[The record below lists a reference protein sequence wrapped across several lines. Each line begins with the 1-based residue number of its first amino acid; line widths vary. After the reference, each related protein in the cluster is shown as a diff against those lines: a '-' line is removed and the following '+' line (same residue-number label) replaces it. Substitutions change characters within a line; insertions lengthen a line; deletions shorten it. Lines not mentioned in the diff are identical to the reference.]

1 MSAGSNEVV
10 LRPRRQITIPG
21 EICDRL
27 GIEPGDVLELTVEKS
42 VLKATPKKYR
52 ALDAV
57 NEIQETFRR
66 SGIGEKE
73 LLKEA
78 RKTRQEITRER
89 NGKKR

>member
-1 MSAGSNEVV
+1 VV